1 MRWLDGITNLM
12 DINLNKLQEIVKNRE
27 DQHAAVHGIAK
38 SRTQQQH
45 FTNTAPARNQ
55 SRLCG
60 RRELACSY
68 KSAIEDILKADNPH
82 TDQGE
87 MTVFQTNLAS
97 SSVCLAIPC
106 HLFPKTGTRQE
117 RMSCIISIVIVSST
131 SIITAS
137 FPQHLFSAR
146 LCLPCFTGINN
157 PLNPS
162 RCPVGISIPISQIRK
177 LRLREF
183 K

>member
-1 MRWLDGITNLM
+1 M
-12 DINLNKLQEIVKNRE
+12 LQSMGS
-27 DQHAAVHGIAK
+27 Q

-117 RMSCIISIVIVSST
+117 QMSCIISIVIVSST